1 MWQSFAGTS
10 KAAVCLSFL
19 SGINSD
25 VTVLLLSICEGP
37 LLNPQVFLECR
48 ETGMVLEEAM
58 KERQL
63 LLCKVHPVRY
73 RSGGLGKKVTKW
85 KGRMT
90 CLAKQEST
98 NPPGNKQHSQVSG
111 GHCQLCRERK
121 SKRCA

>member
-37 LLNPQVFLECR
+37 LLNPQVFPECR

-85 KGRMT
+85 KNDLSCQAGEH
-90 CLAKQEST
+90 KST
-98 NPPGNKQHSQVSG
+98 
-111 GHCQLCRERK
+111 RK
-121 SKRCA
+121 